1 MANKNVSIRD
11 VAAKSGVSIS
21 TVSRAFNK
29 YEDISEA
36 TRKKI
41 IKVAAELEYR
51 PNVVAKS
58 LSGNKNYRM
67 AILIED
73 YIQDDY
79 ATYEIFMAFRSA
91 LAEQNYETIILSTS
105 TDIQKNENLSQIL
118 QAKHVDGLFILGLKM
133 TDEYFKQLEKFKYP
147 CVLYDISIENN
158 LCGCVGVDNVKGASK
173 AVEHLIDQGH
183 KKIAFINGHE
193 NAQVSFERLD
203 GYYLA
208 LIKHDLLIDKSLIA
222 VGDFTYEG
230 GKQAAIN
237 LINKNKEITAIFCAS
252 DLMAC
257 GAMNGISEM
266 GLRIPEDIAIVGF
279 DDINICDLVTPKL
292 TTVRQERDK
301 IGKLAAM
308 QLIEIINGRT
318 PGRSVIEPT
327 LVIRESSVKIKK

>member
-1 MANKNVSIRD
+1 MDNKNVSIRD
-11 VAAKSGVSIS
+11 VATKAGVSIS

-29 YEDISEA
+29 YEDISES

-41 IKVAAELEYR
+41 VKVACELGYR
-51 PNVVAKS
+51 PNIVAKS
-58 LSGNKNYRM
+58 LSGSKNYRI

-73 YIQDDY
+73 YVQDDY

-91 LAEQNYETIILSTS
+91 LAEQNYEAIILSTS
-105 TDIQKNENLSQIL
+105 TDIQKNQNLSQML
-118 QAKHVDGLFILGLKM
+118 QAKQVDGLFILGLKM
-133 TDEYFKQLEKFKYP
+133 TDEYFKQLENFKFP
-147 CVLYDISIENN
+147 CVLYDISIEND
-158 LCGCVGVDNVKGASK
+158 LCGCVGVDNVKGAFK

-183 KKIAFINGHE
+183 KKIALINGHE

-208 LIKHDLLIDKSLIA
+208 LVKHGLLIDKELIA
-222 VGDFTYEG
+222 NGDFAYEG
-230 GKQAAIN
+230 GKRSAIN
-237 LINKNKEITAIFCAS
+237 LIKKNLGITAIFCAS

-257 GAMNGISEM
+257 GAMNGINEI
-266 GLRIPEDIAIVGF
+266 GLRVPEDIAIVGF
-279 DDINICDLVTPKL
+279 DDINICDYVTPKL
-292 TTVRQERDK
+292 TTVRQARDK